1 MYSIHCTLFG
11 FVSENSACISE
22 CRLMLFSEILM
33 YLTSVSRCAVLSIFL
48 VFRLYTLDGKLL
60 QNGSDL
66 ENGQIYVAVGREKFK
81 KLPYGDLL
89 FSKSTMRRPPG

>member
-1 MYSIHCTLFG
+1 ML
-11 FVSENSACISE
+11 
-22 CRLMLFSEILM
+22 RLIILG
-33 YLTSVSRCAVLSIFL
+33 IFIF
-48 VFRLYTLDGKLL
+48 FRLYTLDGKLV

-89 FSKSTMRRPPG
+89 FSKSTIRRPQG

>member
-1 MYSIHCTLFG
+1 
-11 FVSENSACISE
+11 
-22 CRLMLFSEILM
+22 MLRFI
-33 YLTSVSRCAVLSIFL
+33 TLSIFIF
-48 VFRLYTLDGKLL
+48 FRLYTLDGKLV

-89 FSKSTMRRPPG
+89 FSKSTMRKPQG